1 MEPVDMELFQLKEEE
16 EEYNNNNN
24 NHDDEKNKMKVSSVV
39 VLLSQELIDDEI
51 LVRLPAKSLM
61 RFKCVVRYWNALFTN
76 ATFITRHMEMQHR
89 TERFMIFGDKAFKG
103 SIINLTSSSFTRS
116 DEVDDV
122 VQFSLEEN
130 NICHA
135 YGSHKGFF
143 CLHRFVH
150 SPKLI
155 LWNPLTRELKHI
167 DLPSHHIH
175 DQIATPSIIHTGGIG
190 SDPNDTYDL
199 KIVLL
204 IRGESNRTPPSAALY
219 TLSTNSWTFLYKN
232 TVPVAK
238 VIYLNSFHHGVYANG
253 VCHWLTTDK
262 CILCFDFR
270 TNQFYRLDL
279 PPITITKFIMPKYNF
294 LREVN
299 DSIAYAEYHHNASPP
314 WTDIWILEQQN
325 NNNNNNSCCCWTK
338 KFKFE
343 GSVPIYAFVKDG
355 SRFLGPSNKFFSSTQ
370 ESQGLVML
378 YNSDGIPMFGQSNAF
393 FSRNNELLPLVL
405 YNSDGQPVLHFEQ
418 QVNRRCDLICNNV
431 FKYEESMAPFHFFF
445 S

>member
-1 MEPVDMELFQLKEEE
+1 MEPVDMELFQLKKE
-16 EEYNNNNN
+16 EEYNNNNNN
-24 NHDDEKNKMKVSSVV
+24 NHDDEKNKMKVSSAV
-39 VLLSQELIDDEI
+39 VLLPQELIDDEI

-76 ATFITRHMEMQHR
+76 ATFITRHMQMQHR

-122 VQFSLEEN
+122 VPFSLEEN
-130 NICHA
+130 NVCYA

-143 CLHRFVH
+143 CLHRLVH

-175 DQIATPSIIHTGGIG
+175 DQIATPSIVHVGGIG

-204 IRGESNRTPPSAALY
+204 ISGDNNRHTRPSAALY

-238 VIYLNSFHHGVYANG
+238 VIYLNSFDHGVYVNG
-253 VCHWLTTDK
+253 
-262 CILCFDFR
+262 
-270 TNQFYRLDL
+270 
-279 PPITITKFIMPKYNF
+279 
-294 LREVN
+294 
-299 DSIAYAEYHHNASPP
+299 
-314 WTDIWILEQQN
+314 
-325 NNNNNNSCCCWTK
+325 
-338 KFKFE
+338 
-343 GSVPIYAFVKDG
+343 DG

-378 YNSDGIPMFGQSNAF
+378 YNSDGIPMFGQSNAI
-393 FSRNNELLPLVL
+393 FSPNNELLLPLVL
-405 YNSDGQPVLHFEQ
+405 YNSDGQPVHHFEQ
-418 QVNRRCDLICNNV
+418 QVTRRCDLICNNV
-431 FKYEESMAPFHFFF
+431 FKYEESMAPFHFF
-445 S
+445 SAR